1 MRLFSIFTVITLS
14 AFIAFS
20 QTSLKTG
27 SPAPTFTSQSIEG
40 NFFDLQAKRGS
51 VVVLT
56 FWATTCE
63 ICRSE
68 IPRLNE
74 FTSRY
79 EGKEVIFIALTME
92 NEARVAPFLRKN
104 PFTFT
109 IMPNSLGPILQ
120 YADRDRR
127 GNLDMGYPAFFVIDQ
142 TGKLEYRSSGYDKTA
157 SLGEAID
164 RLVAN
169 KRSE

>member
-1 MRLFSIFTVITLS
+1 MRLFSIILLITLS
-14 AFIAFS
+14 AFAAFS

-27 SPAPTFTSQSIEG
+27 SPAPVFTSQSIEG
-40 NFFDLQAKRGS
+40 NFFDLEAKRGS

-56 FWATTCE
+56 FWATTCQ

-79 EGKEVIFIALTME
+79 EGKDFIFLALTLE
-92 NEARVAPFLRKN
+92 NEARITPFLQKN
-104 PFTFT
+104 PFKFT

-120 YADRDRR
+120 YADRDRS
-127 GNLDMGYPAFFVIDQ
+127 GNLDMGFPAFFVIDRE
-142 TGKLEYRSSGYDKTA
+142 GKLDYRSSGYDKTA
-157 SLGEAID
+157 SLGQAID
-164 RLVAN
+164 RLVAA
-169 KRSE
+169 KRAE